1 MLRAKTGGTGD
12 APNDP
17 LKLII
22 LARVHKLA
30 RLTYKQYL

>member
-1 MLRAKTGGTGD
+1 MLRAKTGDTGD

-30 RLTYKQYL
+30 RLTYKEYL